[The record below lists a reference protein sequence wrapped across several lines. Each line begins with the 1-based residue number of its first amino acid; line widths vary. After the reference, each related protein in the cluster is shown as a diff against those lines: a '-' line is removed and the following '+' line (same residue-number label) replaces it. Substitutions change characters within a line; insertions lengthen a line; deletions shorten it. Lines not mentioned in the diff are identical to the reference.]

1 VVPERRR
8 AVTKKIINQ
17 VQEFLTYCGEDRIYQ
32 IVNVEVLLKRHP
44 PEAVIGFLILLREDY
59 KKELRELLATNKT
72 DPRINELVAKN
83 FRIKM
88 AINTIKNA
96 SREGVRA
103 A

>member
-1 VVPERRR
+1 M
-8 AVTKKIINQ
+8 TKKIISQ

-72 DPRINELVAKN
+72 DPKINELVAKN